1 VRRAKRHT
9 AEQSGCRK
17 MAGQRSANQCGLQK
31 KMDLLA
37 AQGGLQKN
45 GRLFAVACRGWD
57 ERGDGPGHPKSEIK
71 K

>member
-1 VRRAKRHT
+1 
-9 AEQSGCRK
+9 
-17 MAGQRSANQCGLQK
+17 MAGQRSANQCCLQK

-45 GRLFAVACRGWD
+45 GRLFAVACRGWG